1 MSFIDLSHVALNDIG
16 NLPLDQIDVTNIPG
30 VPSQNILTPS
40 AGYKPFRYDWAY
52 EVFLTQNRV
61 HWLPDEVP
69 LADDVK
75 DWKTKLTSVERHLVQ
90 QTFRLFTQS
99 DTDINESYGY
109 NYLKRFVASELLSAN
124 SAIGNMESIHRAAYS
139 HLLDTL
145 GLPEEEYVKFYDF
158 PAMLEKHNYMISFK
172 MDTLNNT
179 AVTLAGLGA
188 FTEGVQLY
196 ASFAILLNF
205 TRQNKLKGM
214 GQIVAWSQRDESL
227 HADYNVLL
235 FKALTTEFAAVLD
248 AEALRNRIIEVCH
261 QVIANEDNYI
271 DLVFEM
277 GPVDG
282 MTPEGLKTY
291 IRYTMDQRLV
301 QLGYDPEFGC
311 NNPFPW
317 IDGLLNGVEHTNI
330 FENRATAYT
339 RAASR
344 GTWDDVFAELIAN

>member
-1 MSFIDLSHVALNDIG
+1 MSFIDLSTYAPEEIG

-40 AGYKPFRYDWAY
+40 AGYKPFRYEWAY
-52 EVFLTQNRV
+52 EVFLVQNRV

-75 DWKTKLTSVERHLVQ
+75 DWKTKLTSVEQHLIR

-99 DTDINESYGY
+99 DTNINESYGY

-124 SAIGNMESIHRAAYS
+124 SAIGNIEAIHRAAYS

-172 MDTLNNT
+172 MDTLFNT
-179 AVTLAGLGA
+179 AVTLAGLGT

-248 AEALRNRIIEVCH
+248 AEELRTRILEVCH

-282 MTPEGLKTY
+282 MSAEELKTY
-291 IRYTMDQRLV
+291 IRYTMDQRMT
-301 QLGYDPEFGC
+301 QLGYDAVFGC
-311 NNPFPW
+311 ANPFQW
-317 IDGLLNGVEHTNI
+317 IDVMLSKVEHANF
-330 FENRATAYT
+330 FENRATGYS
-339 RAASR
+339 RAATR
-344 GTWDDVFAELIAN
+344 GTWGEVFAELIK